1 MGIRVSLVFL
11 QRAYKE
17 FLILRTDREISYDD
31 SNFSR
36 WLSLIIELNKLQIN
50 DSANSNTDKMCADKD
65 SRGY

>member
-1 MGIRVSLVFL
+1 MRYSLSMILTLATNRMVTDIKIIMVNDTVSIRVSLVFL

-36 WLSLIIELNKLQIN
+36 
-50 DSANSNTDKMCADKD
+50 
-65 SRGY
+65 